1 VAIYCAS
8 VRSKQELT
16 PLFEV
21 AAEDQAA
28 DLMDRAFDTWFQH
41 ALADP
46 PDGVRRILRRRLQ
59 SQKPRDTLR
68 NAAANLAEHRDF
80 PTSWRRD
87 PFSRTSEIDELIRG
101 LSALGEL
108 GPKASWLQDRLA
120 QNLCEIKRF
129 VDENARLETV
139 RGRDYDGLEAALGDL
154 ARQRSWGYKGAKKT
168 SFGSVSRDEALARR
182 DSVKADLD
190 AFLSKSNADLAP
202 LLQEALQPALAAYEE
217 LKTRG
222 GRLDFLDLLIKARDL
237 IRDNGVVREELQRR
251 FTHYFVDEFQDT
263 DPIQAELLLLLSADQ
278 PDESNWLNVLPIPG
292 KLFLV
297 GDPKQSIYRFR
308 RADIAI
314 YQQVK
319 QMLLSHGA
327 EPLYLN
333 TSFRSPPSLQS
344 FVNAA
349 FAPAMAGTTADG
361 EYVPLENS
369 RTEIIGR
376 PTIIALPIPR
386 PYGDYGTIV
395 NFRIDESLPYAT
407 GAFVDWLVN
416 ESGWT
421 IEENGSTVAIS
432 PRHVCILFR
441 RLRNFSADV
450 TRDYVRA
457 LEARR
462 LPHVLVGGRSFH
474 DREEIIALRN
484 ALAAI
489 EWPDDELRVYASLR
503 GPLFAFSDDA
513 LFLYRQTLSAD
524 GELQVRRLHPM
535 HPLDR
540 TQLEPAAQEVADALA
555 LLGRLHVGRNH
566 RPIAQTILM
575 LLDAVR
581 AHAGIAMWPTG
592 EQALANCMRMVG
604 LARRFEQRGASS
616 FRAFV
621 ERMEADAEAGQ
632 AEDAPI
638 VEQGTEGVRM
648 MTVHRAKGL
657 EFPIVILADPTC
669 PAARDFPSRHVDPS
683 RRLWLEPLC
692 GCAPVELL
700 EAAQEELR
708 RDQAE
713 AVRLAYVAA
722 TRARDLLVVPACGD
736 QPTAG
741 WLEVLNP
748 ALWPPDE
755 HKGQSEPVP
764 GAPSFGEES
773 IVDRGL
779 QGMAPDGGCVRPG
792 LHRPSVGTH
801 AVAWWDPNAL
811 ALDVD
816 ENVGVRQQRI
826 LEADESGTE
835 VARGEQTYNQWK
847 EGLSAAVAQASQ
859 PTIKVQTATA
869 FAAGASLSEPDLAR
883 IQIERILRADIE
895 RPSGRRFGALVHA
908 VLATV
913 DLDASLDK
921 IGTVAQANA
930 RLIDATAGE
939 VDATVTT
946 VRSVLKHPI
955 MQRAAR
961 AQALRRETPVQHYR
975 ADALSPSIPSP
986 RLHQCTSQLAHQS
999 DNEHQG
1005 RSGSRRQARS
1015 EIPPAT

>member
-1 VAIYCAS
+1 
-8 VRSKQELT
+8 
-16 PLFEV
+16 
-21 AAEDQAA
+21 
-28 DLMDRAFDTWFQH
+28 
-41 ALADP
+41 
-46 PDGVRRILRRRLQ
+46 
-59 SQKPRDTLR
+59 
-68 NAAANLAEHRDF
+68 
-80 PTSWRRD
+80 
-87 PFSRTSEIDELIRG
+87 
-101 LSALGEL
+101 
-108 GPKASWLQDRLA
+108 
-120 QNLCEIKRF
+120 
-129 VDENARLETV
+129 
-139 RGRDYDGLEAALGDL
+139 
-154 ARQRSWGYKGAKKT
+154 
-168 SFGSVSRDEALARR
+168 
-182 DSVKADLD
+182 
-190 AFLSKSNADLAP
+190 
-202 LLQEALQPALAAYEE
+202 
-217 LKTRG
+217 
-222 GRLDFLDLLIKARDL
+222 
-237 IRDNGVVREELQRR
+237 
-251 FTHYFVDEFQDT
+251 
-263 DPIQAELLLLLSADQ
+263 
-278 PDESNWLNVLPIPG
+278 
-292 KLFLV
+292 
-297 GDPKQSIYRFR
+297 
-308 RADIAI
+308 
-314 YQQVK
+314 
-319 QMLLSHGA
+319 
-327 EPLYLN
+327 
-333 TSFRSPPSLQS
+333 
-344 FVNAA
+344 
-349 FAPAMAGTTADG
+349 
-361 EYVPLENS
+361 
-369 RTEIIGR
+369 
-376 PTIIALPIPR
+376 
-386 PYGDYGTIV
+386 
-395 NFRIDESLPYAT
+395 
-407 GAFVDWLVN
+407 
-416 ESGWT
+416 
-421 IEENGSTVAIS
+421 
-432 PRHVCILFR
+432 
-441 RLRNFSADV
+441 
-450 TRDYVRA
+450 
-457 LEARR
+457 
-462 LPHVLVGGRSFH
+462 
-474 DREEIIALRN
+474 
-484 ALAAI
+484 
-489 EWPDDELRVYASLR
+489 
-503 GPLFAFSDDA
+503 
-513 LFLYRQTLSAD
+513 
-524 GELQVRRLHPM
+524 
-535 HPLDR
+535 
-540 TQLEPAAQEVADALA
+540 
-555 LLGRLHVGRNH
+555 
-566 RPIAQTILM
+566 
-575 LLDAVR
+575 
-581 AHAGIAMWPTG
+581 
-592 EQALANCMRMVG
+592 
-604 LARRFEQRGASS
+604 
-616 FRAFV
+616 
-621 ERMEADAEAGQ
+621 
-632 AEDAPI
+632 
-638 VEQGTEGVRM
+638 
-648 MTVHRAKGL
+648 
-657 EFPIVILADPTC
+657 VILADPTC

-986 RLHQCTSQLAHQS
+986 RLHQCTRQLAHQS